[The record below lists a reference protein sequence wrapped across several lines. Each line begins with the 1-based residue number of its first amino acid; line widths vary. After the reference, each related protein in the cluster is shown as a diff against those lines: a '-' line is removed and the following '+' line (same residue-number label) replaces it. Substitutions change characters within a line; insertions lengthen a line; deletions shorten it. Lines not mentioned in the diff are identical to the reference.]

1 MNPTKTLPATHTL
14 AWAVDM
20 KKDRR
25 LHWMLQLAG
34 LVWFFVAGFLVLKM
48 VAVLRP
54 DFALQGEFHDV
65 WEVLLWGLAALLI
78 IFVTVTVHE
87 LVHGFFFW
95 IFTKARPQF
104 GIGPGYAYAA
114 APDWYFPKGQYLVIG
129 LAPLVILTVLGLF
142 AIALAPMAWIPAL
155 FMAVIFNAGGAI
167 GDIYV
172 CLRIGLEAPNIC
184 VKDTGDGFEVYRVGI
199 DRRP

>member
-1 MNPTKTLPATHTL
+1 MNPTKILPETHAL

-34 LVWFFVAGFLVLKM
+34 LVWFFFASFIVLKIM
-48 VAVLRP
+48 AVLRP
-54 DFALQGEFHDV
+54 DFTLEAKFDIAG
-65 WEVLLWGLAALLI
+65 VLLAALAALLI
-78 IFVTVTVHE
+78 IFVTVTLHE

-95 IFTKARPQF
+95 FFAKARPQF
-104 GIGPGYAYAA
+104 GLGPGYAYAA

-129 LAPLVILTVLGLF
+129 LAPLVVLTIMGLL
-142 AIALAPMAWIPAL
+142 AIAIAPIAWLPTLFLAI
-155 FMAVIFNAGGAI
+155 VFNAGGAI

-172 CLRIGLEAPNIC
+172 CIRIGVEAPDVWI
-184 VKDTGDGFEVYRVGI
+184 KDTGDGFELYRAI
-199 DRRP
+199 L